1 MTEEK
6 VGGGRGGKGPPD
18 PLEALEAFKGNL
30 SFLFSFCDFFIRRCF
45 LDMPFKM
52 NNQQ

>member
-6 VGGGRGGKGPPD
+6 VGRGRGGKGPPD

-30 SFLFSFCDFFIRRCF
+30 SYLFFCDFSSGDVSWTCHSR
-45 LDMPFKM
+45 
-52 NNQQ
+52 